1 MAKPPK
7 TPVVPLAR
15 GVSIGGGKPLVFF
28 LGPCAIEGLEV
39 SIRSAR
45 RLRRFAER
53 AGVPLVFK
61 SSYDKANRS
70 SIRGFRGP
78 GMAEGLRILRAVK
91 EETGVPVISD
101 VHDVSQV
108 EPAAAVLDVIQ
119 VPAFLCRQTD
129 LVVACGR
136 TGKPINV
143 KKGQWMAPE
152 DIGNVRD
159 KIASTGNRKVLFCE
173 RGTAFG
179 YRNLVVDMR
188 GLPTLRALGQPVVYD
203 AGHSVQKPGGLGH
216 ASGGDRGMI
225 LHLAK
230 AAVAVGVDGIF
241 LECHEDPDRAL
252 SDGPN
257 SFPIGEVPR
266 LLDTLLAIHA
276 AAAK

>member
-1 MAKPPK
+1 MAA
-7 TPVVPLAR
+7 TPAVTLAK
-15 GVSIGGGKPLVFF
+15 GVTIGGGKPLVFF
-28 LGPCAIEGLEV
+28 LGPCAIEGLDA
-39 SIRSAR
+39 SLRAAR
-45 RLRRFAER
+45 ALKKHAAK

-70 SIRGFRGP
+70 SLKGFRGP
-78 GMAEGLRILRAVK
+78 GLASGLQILRAVK
-91 EETGVPVISD
+91 EETGLPVISD
-101 VHDVSQV
+101 VHDVEQAERAS
-108 EPAAAVLDVIQ
+108 EVLDVLQ

-129 LVVACGR
+129 LVLACGR
-136 TGKPINV
+136 TGKPVNV

-152 DIGNVRD
+152 DMGNVRD
-159 KIASTGNRKVLFCE
+159 KIASTGNRKVLLCE

-188 GLPTLRALGQPVVYD
+188 SLPTMRALGQPVVFD

-230 AAVAVGVDGIF
+230 AAVACGVDGIF

-257 SFPIGEVPR
+257 SFPIRDIPR
-266 LLDTLLAIHA
+266 LLDTLLAVHEA
-276 AAAK
+276 AR